1 MAVVKNGP
9 SRAHKHLAG
18 QCVMSYGMSYSIF
31 ICLNLG
37 VHIGKIFRTF
47 VHRDRKWGRGDKK
60 DLVTAG
66 VWRLFI
72 LFKRRVLRLKELLQR
87 MSCVRRSLSSFLK
100 AKSEDPPMDLLE
112 QNPPYLKGESE
123 DPKESFGRNILWPE
137 EFWRWYLNGESL
149 VYTYKKSSQVLKYIY
164 HYEKRKSIYIF
175 IFYELL
181 NNLSLHGFPNLF
193 LLSFFT
199 SFFTFKK
206 W

>member
-9 SRAHKHLAG
+9 SRAHKHLVG
-18 QCVMSYGMSYSIF
+18 QCVMNYGMSYSIF

-66 VWRLFI
+66 VWRLF
-72 LFKRRVLRLKELLQR
+72 FKE
-87 MSCVRRSLSSFLK
+87 SSKIYK

-123 DPKESFGRNILWPE
+123 DPKESFGRNIL
-137 EFWRWYLNGESL
+137 
-149 VYTYKKSSQVLKYIY
+149 
-164 HYEKRKSIYIF
+164 
-175 IFYELL
+175 
-181 NNLSLHGFPNLF
+181 
-193 LLSFFT
+193 
-199 SFFTFKK
+199 
-206 W
+206 